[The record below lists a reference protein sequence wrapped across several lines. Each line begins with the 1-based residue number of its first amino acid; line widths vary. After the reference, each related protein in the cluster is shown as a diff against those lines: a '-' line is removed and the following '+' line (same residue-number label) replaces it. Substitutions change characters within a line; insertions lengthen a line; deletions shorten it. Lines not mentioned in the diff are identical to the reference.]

1 MTHRHY
7 CTYFDH
13 RYLSLGLA
21 LHESLV
27 RHGGDFTLW
36 VLALDRECALF
47 LENAALP
54 RIRVI
59 PLSQLEAYDSELKAI
74 ESTRS
79 RVEYYFT
86 CSPCLPRYLIHAHGL
101 DLVTYLDSD
110 LWFYSDPE
118 VVFNALADD
127 SVAII
132 PHRFTGASAASHAKH
147 GKFNVGWLSF
157 RADTNGMT
165 CLEWWRARCIEWCY
179 DRVEADR
186 YADQKYLDRFPELF
200 DGVVAITHTGANL
213 APWNV
218 SASTIEISDGLL
230 LTDGNPLVFFHF
242 QGLRKLSATVYD
254 SNLTSYG
261 ARMTP
266 ALRDGVFLPYIAA
279 LRRAEAIVAP
289 VLANAIGAPSLRRA
303 GLSQWRLRASRSY
316 RTFRARLAGN
326 LIDVPRA

>member
-21 LHESLV
+21 LYESLV

-36 VLALDRECALF
+36 VLALDHECALF

-54 RIRVI
+54 QVSVI
-59 PLSQLEAYDSELKAI
+59 PLSQLEAYDPELKAA

-79 RVEYYFT
+79 RIEYYFT
-86 CSPCLPRYLIHAHGL
+86 CSPCLPRYLIHVHGL
-101 DLVTYLDSD
+101 DLITYLDSD
-110 LWFYSDPE
+110 LWFFSDPE
-118 VVFNALADD
+118 VVFDALASD

-132 PHRFTGASAASHAKH
+132 PHRFTGSSAASHAKH
-147 GKFNVGWLSF
+147 GNFNVGWLTF
-157 RADTNGMT
+157 RADTIGMT

-186 YADQKYLDRFPELF
+186 YADQKYLDRFSELF

-218 SASTIEISDGLL
+218 AASTIDVEDGHVFV
-230 LTDGNPLVFFHF
+230 DGRPLVFFHF
-242 QGLRKLSATVYD
+242 QGLRKLSPTVYD

-266 ALRDGVFLPYIAA
+266 SLRDGVFLPYIAA
-279 LRRAEAIVAP
+279 LQRAEAIVAP
-289 VLANAIGAPSLRRA
+289 RLANAIGATGLRRA
-303 GLSQWRLRASRSY
+303 GLSQWRLRASRAY
-316 RTFRARLAGN
+316 RTLRARLAGN
-326 LIDVPRA
+326 LIDVAKA